1 MHPLVG
7 KNLSC
12 ISLAHDT
19 LYNEFSDPGSNDR
32 WEPEVLGRAGGL
44 GTGALSVGT
53 VVGFTITL
61 RAEPTVW
68 DAHRHSDLPWG
79 VSVHLLESS
88 SWVCPRPG
96 L

>member
-7 KNLSC
+7 KHLSC
-12 ISLAHDT
+12 MSFAHDT
-19 LYNEFSDPGSNDR
+19 LYNEFSAPGSNDR

-61 RAEPTVW
+61 RAETTVW

-79 VSVHLLESS
+79 VSVQLLGSS